1 LLGRGTPQDL
11 ELARDAVDE
20 AMESLLGNMARVI
33 PSLDA
38 TTAAGLLHDPERV
51 LGYAWLLGLQAS
63 LCRAG
68 GDETEARRLEAR
80 SLTCYRAA
88 VRLEPDLATVW
99 NPRDPPGVSPA

>member
-1 LLGRGTPQDL
+1 MLGRGSPQDL
-11 ELARDAVDE
+11 ELAREAVDE

-68 GDETEARRLEAR
+68 GEETEARRLEAR

-88 VRLEPDLATVW
+88 VQLEPDLAGIW
-99 NPRDPPGVSPA
+99 QPGDIPGDAPA